1 MSLEDKRT
9 WAEIDLGR
17 LEHNY
22 KQIRALLPEG
32 CRFAGLCK
40 ANAYGHGSVPV
51 ARRLE
56 ALGTEYIAVVM
67 GAESSESRNADAA
80 ALIEYGFANWALCP
94 ALDSALPRLRVE
106 LGEADTVQPELA
118 GGGMVLLERGDI
130 QALERRVELPESV
143 PAPVEA
149 GDKLGTLTLTSG
161 GRTLAQL
168 PLTASESAARLSAGG
183 ILLRMLLGLVNVP
196 V

>member
-1 MSLEDKRT
+1 M
-9 WAEIDLGR
+9 
-17 LEHNY
+17 
-22 KQIRALLPEG
+22 
-32 CRFAGLCK
+32 
-40 ANAYGHGSVPV
+40 
-51 ARRLE
+51 
-56 ALGTEYIAVVM
+56 
-67 GAESSESRNADAA
+67 
-80 ALIEYGFANWALCP
+80 
-94 ALDSALPRLRVE
+94 
-106 LGEADTVQPELA
+106 
-118 GGGMVLLERGDI
+118 
-130 QALERRVELPESV
+130 ELPESV